1 MANTKTN
8 NTEIKNLYA
17 ELRPVIVD
25 AHNAGNKKAI
35 SKKDIEDYPD
45 VRATAF
51 TQWEARCKLLRDATF
66 FYVQKKKNARF
77 DNDITAEDIQSA
89 REKIYPMW
97 KELLSFGEKSKYAKE
112 LRCSEADVEDLI
124 GFVWKFVDT
133 GKGTAETVVKET
145 EFRKKVESLLGCIIA
160 RNAVLDDIERETLS
174 KYRKALSRQT
184 KAQDKIDELNK
195 TMASLEITYKGI
207 PEANKDFRDYMEQK
221 ILEVKSQIAEQEE
234 KLANAKSDEQQ
245 VKKDAVTIQNKMKQ
259 AK

>member
-8 NTEIKNLYA
+8 NETIKNLYA

-35 SKKDIEDYPD
+35 SKKDIEDYAN

-51 TQWEARCKLLRDATF
+51 TQWEARCKLLRDTT
-66 FYVQKKKNARF
+66 YVYVTKKKNSRF
-77 DNDITAEDIQSA
+77 DNTITESDIKEA

-160 RNAVLDDIERETLS
+160 RNAVLTEEEREILS
-174 KYRKALSRQT
+174 KYQKALRTQT
-184 KAQDKIDELNK
+184 KAQDRIDEFNK
-195 TMASLEITYKGI
+195 VLTGMEITYKGI
-207 PEANKDFRDYMEQK
+207 PESNKAFREYMEQK
-221 ILEVKSQIAEQEE
+221 ILEVKGQIEEQETKKTE
-234 KLANAKSDEQQ
+234 AKAKETE
-245 VKKDAVTIQNKMKQ
+245 VKKDALAIQKKMKQ

>member
-1 MANTKTN
+1 MANNKTN
-8 NTEIKNLYA
+8 NATIKNIYA

-35 SKKDIEDYPD
+35 SKKDIEDYAN

-66 FYVQKKKNARF
+66 FYVQKKKNSRF
-77 DNDITAEDIQSA
+77 DDSITANDIQEA

-112 LRCSEADVEDLI
+112 LRCSEADVEDLV
-124 GFVWKFVDT
+124 GFVWKFIDT

-160 RNAVLDDIERETLS
+160 RNAVLTDDEREKLS

-184 KAQDKIDELNK
+184 KAQDMIDELNK
-195 TMASLEITYKGI
+195 VKASLEITYKGI

-221 ILEVKSQIAEQEE
+221 ILEVKAQITDQEE
-234 KLANAKSDEQQ
+234 KLNNAKADEQA
-245 VKKDAVTIQNKMKQ
+245 VKKEAVAIQNKMKA